1 MEKYNDKD
9 YLTKKTEESMTNKM
23 MQRLS
28 DGKDL
33 RSNWKSQAKEQRGN
47 QKQFIRQDQ
56 DDHVFTQGEDPMVA
70 LKKRSLYQQN
80 LAFNNQTS

>member
-33 RSNWKSQAKEQRGN
+33 RSNWKSQAKE
-47 QKQFIRQDQ
+47 
-56 DDHVFTQGEDPMVA
+56 
-70 LKKRSLYQQN
+70 
-80 LAFNNQTS
+80 